1 MKSKMK
7 LSNSSWH
14 KITMCFPFFSF
25 YTCQK
30 FVHSFVHLIILSSSK
45 NIFHPYTITLNANK
59 WILIST
65 KNYLSLK
72 SIFLINYHPIIV
84 LVTNNV
90 TIIHSSTINNTY
102 NITEDAKKIFL
113 IDNYQ
118 HHLKASSPLIHLLK
132 MQIGTL
138 WNGEKNTKKHTT
150 LDNN

>member
-1 MKSKMK
+1 M
-7 LSNSSWH
+7 
-14 KITMCFPFFSF
+14 FPFLFFLYLSKICSF
-25 YTCQK
+25 VCS
-30 FVHSFVHLIILSSSK
+30 FNHSFINFSALTSK
-45 NIFHPYTITLNANK
+45 NIFHPHTITLNANE

-138 WNGEKNTKKHTT
+138 WNGEKNTKKHTI